1 MPTLPSP
8 HRQARQRRRWTLLLL
23 LACLGLVLVLHASRG
38 WIWLGVPAVDAA
50 RTPFSD
56 ALIHLATPVNCLD
69 GHGQWH
75 GRTCFIPD
83 REAVPRAQTWEPWL
97 SFARLGLDTEVR
109 ALAVAWL
116 TVLLFCLAWAR
127 VLSPAS
133 AGEAL
138 LGLVLFATAAVQLAV
153 ERANF
158 DLLVAALLCAA
169 AAALAR
175 PGVPGAL
182 AGSALLAASTV
193 LKLYTGAACA
203 FAWLLARAPL
213 RVTVPA
219 CLLALA
225 TAIAVVGPQE
235 LLVLAGG
242 APEGATRFST
252 GARWLFGQAGPAWGW
267 AGVGTGVLA
276 AIATL
281 AWLRPGPA
289 PDPAR
294 WPRRLAAFQLSAMT
308 ALPLFLLKD
317 SYDYR
322 FVLWLPMAALLV
334 AWLRPGAV
342 PARWRQAAGS
352 GLALLG
358 FVMAVELPAS
368 LLDRLADGD
377 AATLAARAAGAAGL
391 AKQFACWALWAL
403 LAGLSLRLL
412 ELDWR
417 ARLAPRRGRPAATG
431 RRP

>member
-1 MPTLPSP
+1 M
-8 HRQARQRRRWTLLLL
+8 
-23 LACLGLVLVLHASRG
+23 GLVLALYAGRG
-38 WIWLGVPAVDAA
+38 WIWLGVPPVDAA

-83 REAVPRAQTWEPWL
+83 RETVPRAQTWEPWL
-97 SFARLGLDTEVR
+97 SFARLGLDTQAR
-109 ALAVAWL
+109 ALAVSWL
-116 TVLLFCLAWAR
+116 TVLGFCLAWAR
-127 VLSPAS
+127 VLAPAS

-138 LGLVLFATAAVQLAV
+138 LGLVLFATAAVQLGV

-169 AAALAR
+169 AAAIAR
-175 PGVPGAL
+175 PGAPGAL
-182 AGSALLAASTV
+182 AGIALLAASTA

-203 FAWLLARAPL
+203 LAWLLARAPARL
-213 RVTVPA
+213 TVPA
-219 CLLALA
+219 CALALA
-225 TAIAVVGPQE
+225 AAIAVVGPRE
-235 LLVLAGG
+235 LLVLGGG
-242 APEGATRFST
+242 APEGATRFAT

-276 AIATL
+276 ALASL
-281 AWLRPGPA
+281 AWLGTGPA
-289 PDPAR
+289 PEPAR

-342 PARWRQAAGS
+342 PARWRQGAAL
-352 GLALLG
+352 GLSLLV

-368 LLDRLADGD
+368 LLDRLAAGD
-377 AATLAARAAGAAGL
+377 TGALAARLAAAAGL
-391 AKQFACWALWAL
+391 AKQFACWVLWAL
-403 LAGLSLRLL
+403 LAVLSLRLF

-417 ARLAPRRGRPAATG
+417 ARLAPR
-431 RRP
+431 